1 MEYQAVQINAFN
13 AAAPIEGA
21 VLVTKTLSDPAP
33 GEVQVKLLLAGV
45 NPSGGAGVVLSIVSI
60 RWRFKIQV

>member
-13 AAAPIEGA
+13 AAAPTEGA

-45 NPSGGAGVVLSIVSI
+45 HPSGGAGVVLSVVSI
-60 RWRFKIQV
+60 RWRFKI